1 MNTSHIKQSHNIV
14 DYINQYV
21 SLKQTGGGEFVGLCP
36 FHSEK
41 SPSFTV
47 SESKQFYHCFGCGA
61 NGDVIKFVEEYQGAE
76 FIDACKILG
85 GQADEMDVRT
95 VAANRAR
102 PIITYPKFDKRNAKY
117 TQKYIDKCE
126 PILMGEVEAHQ
137 YKGEWLVPVI
147 DMDTGENVNLYN
159 VRNGKFLCGGVSH
172 RAASVINRGPYSTI
186 KTKIICVNFS
196 DALKLAIE
204 YDKNDILIAHSP
216 YNLKLIVDNIK
227 GDFIPAISADD
238 THAHSLTNS
247 HAYIFIDE
255 GTFTWKLKGEDF
267 EDVELVSKKPCPI
280 CGTPEYRGGKC
291 HNGLCPYAFEEQT
304 I

>member
-1 MNTSHIKQSHNIV
+1 MNTTDIKQSHNIV

-21 SLKQTGGGEFVGLCP
+21 LLKKAGATEYKALCP

-47 SESKQFYHCFGCGA
+47 SELKQFYYCHGCGA
-61 NGDVIKFVEEYQGAE
+61 AGDVIKFVEEYEGVE

-95 VAANRAR
+95 IAANRAR
-102 PIITYPKFDKRNAKY
+102 PIITYPKFDKRDAVR
-117 TQKYIDKCE
+117 TQAYIDKCDAVK
-126 PILMGEVEAHQ
+126 LGEIDAYQHN
-137 YKGEWLVPVI
+137 GEWLVPII
-147 DMDTGENVNLYN
+147 DMDTGETVNLYN

-172 RAASVINRGPYSTI
+172 RAASVINRGTYSAI

-204 YDKNDILIAHSP
+204 HDKNDIVIAYSS
-216 YNLKLIVDNIK
+216 YNLKLITDNS
-227 GDFIPAISADD
+227 DFNFIPAITADD

-247 HAYIFIDE
+247 HDYIFIDGDGQFIE
-255 GTFTWKLKGEDF
+255 KCKGEDF
-267 EDVELVSKKPCPI
+267 E
-280 CGTPEYRGGKC
+280 
-291 HNGLCPYAFEEQT
+291 
-304 I
+304 

>member
-21 SLKQTGGGEFVGLCP
+21 PLKQTGGGEFVGLCP

-102 PIITYPKFDKRNAKY
+102 PIITYPKFDKRDAAQAFK
-117 TQKYIDKCE
+117 
-126 PILMGEVEAHQ
+126 ILNKKSEKHTINGLDVHMF
-137 YKGEWLVPVI
+137 KGDFCIPVV
-147 DMDTGENVNLYN
+147 DMDTGEDVNVYN
-159 VRNGKFLCGGVSH
+159 TRNGKFSARGVSH

-196 DALKLAIE
+196 DALKLAVE
-204 YDKNDILIAHSP
+204 HDKNDILIAHSP

-247 HAYIFIDE
+247 HAYIFID
-255 GTFTWKLKGEDF
+255 GDTFTWKLKGEDF
-267 EDVELVSKKPCPI
+267 E
-280 CGTPEYRGGKC
+280 
-291 HNGLCPYAFEEQT
+291 
-304 I
+304 